1 MYWRIKMKRKYK
13 IIIISCLIIFIGAIF
28 VWSETKNNSINQDD
42 EILEDD
48 QNKEDDQSK
57 FDVDQNLFNQIKNR
71 QTLILN
77 NKEDVFTKGN
87 DKYYVYFSK
96 QDCPFCDMLE
106 PVIEYYTVEYNN
118 PILYCVNGDECKD
131 LNIFVKDDEKESSN
145 ISGYTLPGVPSML
158 VIENGKLKQSLSGT
172 EPINEELKSEA
183 LN

>member
-1 MYWRIKMKRKYK
+1 
-13 IIIISCLIIFIGAIF
+13 
-28 VWSETKNNSINQDD
+28 
-42 EILEDD
+42 
-48 QNKEDDQSK
+48 
-57 FDVDQNLFNQIKNR
+57 
-71 QTLILN
+71 
-77 NKEDVFTKGN
+77 
-87 DKYYVYFSK
+87 
-96 QDCPFCDMLE
+96 MLE

-118 PILYCVNGDECKD
+118 PILYFVNGDECKD